1 MIYSLILLSVISFAR
16 IHSVEITGN
25 RHFSQ
30 KKLKSILKLKKG
42 DIYSRARLMAAKA
55 RLKKFYKSKGFDH
68 FRVVKDTVIIGKKGA
83 DIYIEIYEG
92 PRKVVK
98 DIVFTGLLSFPPE
111 KLLKI
116 FGYHVPSYYDEDR
129 LGTGESNLVRFY
141 EDNGKPFVKFTR
153 EISGNDTVVIVY
165 NIDEGP
171 TVYIGQVE
179 VVGNKKVRGA
189 VIRREIVIKP
199 GDIYKISKVIE
210 SQRRIYMTGLF
221 QSVQTR
227 IKVMNK
233 AGDTVN
239 LIFIVKEIKPGYVEF
254 GGGYH
259 SPFDLQAKFAIGHKN
274 LFNNAQYGE
283 LRTDVITDIEKIVRE
298 RIDLTYG
305 EPYFLNFNI
314 EARIKFTYYKDIR
327 DQEDYVSTE
336 FKLSKY
342 ISQKFRI
349 QGALTW
355 KRNYLR
361 PLEGQGVINSLA
373 LLPLWDSRDNI
384 FDPREG
390 IFSVIRLEQAGW
402 ILDGDYDF
410 RRGILDFSE
419 YRSIKKSTFAW
430 RLRLGAITPFGR
442 TKTPP
447 FLESFHMGGDGSVRG
462 FDRYSIGPL
471 YDPQTNIHYGFYLFN
486 LNLEY
491 RTHFNKKWGGVIFI
505 DMGNL
510 YALRK
515 LISTEVYVSAGVGVR
530 YFTVIGPLRLDWGIK
545 LNHRSPGD
553 RGRVY
558 LGIGHMF

>member
-25 RHFSQ
+25 KHFSQ

-83 DIYIEIYEG
+83 DIYIKIYEG

-171 TVYIGQVE
+171 TVFIGQVE

-505 DMGNL
+505 DIGNL